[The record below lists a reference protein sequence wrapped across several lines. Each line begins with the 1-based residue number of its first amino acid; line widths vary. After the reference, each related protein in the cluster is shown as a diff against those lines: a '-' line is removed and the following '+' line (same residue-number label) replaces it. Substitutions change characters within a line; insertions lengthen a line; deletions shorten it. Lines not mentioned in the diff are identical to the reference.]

1 MASTSGGSRQRP
13 PPPPLRLQQSA
24 FSTSTTPSS
33 SISMSRGEITTT
45 AGPGTGTT
53 TPTTAQ
59 LLYELP
65 PELVESRRRMAQE
78 QQERS
83 RARHTLQTQY
93 RAQQAAAITS
103 RSRSGSNDAATL
115 IHPRPVAN
123 GRILEDT
130 NPAVDFELRTPTAR
144 HSISGPPGSR
154 PRSTTPSHALMSP
167 IRSDLETFAQNCK
180 AWFFAQ
186 DAAAGKAMTDT
197 LAALPS
203 SQKATY
209 TKLQA
214 SVRSAYHT
222 WTSLRRLQEF
232 RAFLASTTPGASLT
246 PPARSD
252 PHSPLARKERLE
264 RFARF
269 VQTFCQAGAPG
280 THPFFEGL
288 YGLLRLQSLGE
299 NLGGAGSAR
308 IEWEVD
314 DSVFLESGGKEFTTE
329 AINNLKGVLGFEES
343 LVVES
348 GLDDSFVYDANP
360 SESEDENYPASGSR
374 TPAEYTPVPTGSTRG
389 KPPPPAVP
397 LRGKPK
403 PNTSFND
410 ASANR
415 DRAGSDPFLDQTT
428 GLLSGS
434 PGQGPSS
441 SFKAKSAASGALLN
455 GIEEGG
461 FSHDEDSGVDS
472 PAHSYGIT
480 SPLATAMQQ
489 QHSRHQSQP
498 LPSSHTSSKPNQ
510 KPRPPPPKRQH
521 SKNGS
526 NGTPLNL
533 IDHPT
538 SPSYS
543 TFQQHDFDLDRLL
556 SSSAGGTSPP
566 GMGYRPPTQAELD
579 LLHTPQLRVWTIP
592 SYLTNPEIMTDLLP
606 LFPSFIASKALP
618 RFTAVKPSGKP
629 TQSAIG
635 GKKEPDV
642 EEGGALGMEE
652 DDGVT
657 ARESRGEVK
666 KGTGRMWIGEKVRDD
681 GWRGGFWT
689 RLMLWFKGMF
699 R

>member
-1 MASTSGGSRQRP
+1 MASTAGGPRHRP

-24 FSTSTTPSS
+24 FNSTSTPSS
-33 SISMSRGEITTT
+33 VNISMSRGEITTT
-45 AGPGTGTT
+45 AGPGTGPN

-93 RAQQAAAITS
+93 RAQQAAAISS
-103 RSRSGSNDAATL
+103 RSRSGSNDAAAL
-115 IHPRPVAN
+115 RHPRPLAASSN
-123 GRILEDT
+123 GRIPDDTSAAED
-130 NPAVDFELRTPTAR
+130 VELRTPFAR
-144 HSISGPPGSR
+144 HSISGPPTSR

-167 IRSDLETFAQNCK
+167 VRSDLETFAQHCR

-197 LAALPS
+197 LAALPP

-214 SVRSAYHT
+214 S
-222 WTSLRRLQEF
+222 F
-232 RAFLASTTPGASLT
+232 RAFLASTTPGASLS
-246 PPARSD
+246 PAARSD

-264 RFARF
+264 RFTRF
-269 VQTFCQAGAPG
+269 INAFCQPGTPG

-299 NLGGAGSAR
+299 NLGGAGSVR

-329 AINNLKGVLGFEES
+329 AIDNLKGVLGFEEC
-343 LVVES
+343 LVAE
-348 GLDDSFVYDANP
+348 GGADDSFTYDANP
-360 SESEDENYPASGSR
+360 SESEDENYLGSGSR
-374 TPAEYTPVPTGSTRG
+374 SPAAYSPVPTGSSKP

-397 LRGKPK
+397 SRARPKTNQIPTNFDDGGGNRG
-403 PNTSFND
+403 
-410 ASANR
+410 
-415 DRAGSDPFLDQTT
+415 RAGSDPFLDPTA
-428 GLLSGS
+428 GLLNGS
-434 PGQGPSS
+434 PGQGPGS
-441 SFKAKSAASGALLN
+441 SFMTKSAANGALLS
-455 GIEEGG
+455 GIEEAG
-461 FSHDEDSGVDS
+461 FPQDEDSGIDS
-472 PAHSYGIT
+472 PSNSYGIT
-480 SPLATAMQQ
+480 TPLAAAMQQ
-489 QHSRHQSQP
+489 QQHTRHQSQP
-498 LPSSHTSSKPNQ
+498 LPSSHVPSKPNQ
-510 KPRPPPPKRQH
+510 RPRPPPPKRQH

-526 NGTPLNL
+526 NGSTFGPNE
-533 IDHPT
+533 HPT

-543 TFQQHDFDLDRLL
+543 TFQQHDFDLDQLL
-556 SSSAGGTSPP
+556 SSATP
-566 GMGYRPPTQAELD
+566 GPSTLGMPYRPPTQAELD
-579 LLHTPQLRVWTIP
+579 LLHTAQLRVWTIP
-592 SYLTNPEIMTDLLP
+592 PYLTNPEIMSDFLP
-606 LFPSFIASKALP
+606 LFPSFITKKPLP
-618 RFTAVKPSGKP
+618 RFTPIKPAAKP
-629 TQSAIG
+629 ASQSKRN
-635 GKKEPDV
+635 KKKKPDL

-657 ARESRGEVK
+657 SRDARGEVK

>member
-1 MASTSGGSRQRP
+1 
-13 PPPPLRLQQSA
+13 
-24 FSTSTTPSS
+24 
-33 SISMSRGEITTT
+33 MSRGEIITTT
-45 AGPGTGTT
+45 AGPGTGPN

-78 QQERS
+78 QKERS

-93 RAQQAAAITS
+93 RAQQAAAIGS
-103 RSRSGSNDAATL
+103 RSRSGSNDAAAVR
-115 IHPRPVAN
+115 HPRPLAASSN
-123 GRILEDT
+123 GRAPDDT
-130 NPAVDFELRTPTAR
+130 IPVADFELRTPIAR
-144 HSISGPPGSR
+144 HSISGPPSAR

-167 IRSDLETFAQNCK
+167 VRSDLETFAQHCK
-180 AWFFAQ
+180 AWFFSQ

-197 LAALPS
+197 LAALPP

-232 RAFLASTTPGASLT
+232 RAFLTSTTPGASLT

-264 RFARF
+264 RFSRF
-269 VQTFCQAGAPG
+269 VNAFCQSGTPG

-308 IEWEVD
+308 IEWEID

-329 AINNLKGVLGFEES
+329 AIDNLKGVLGFEEY
-343 LVVES
+343 LVVET
-348 GLDDSFVYDANP
+348 GADDSFTYDANP
-360 SESEDENYPASGSR
+360 SESEDENYIGSGTRSPA
-374 TPAEYTPVPTGSTRG
+374 AYTLVPTGSSKP

-397 LRGKPK
+397 SRARPKTNQIPPNVDDVGGNRG
-403 PNTSFND
+403 
-410 ASANR
+410 
-415 DRAGSDPFLDQTT
+415 RAGSDPFWDPTA
-428 GLLSGS
+428 GLLNGS

-441 SFKAKSAASGALLN
+441 SFMTKSAANGAGLT
-455 GIEEGG
+455 GIDEAL
-461 FSHDEDSGVDS
+461 FPHDEDSGIDS
-472 PAHSYGIT
+472 PSNSYGIT
-480 SPLATAMQQ
+480 TPLAAAMQQ
-489 QHSRHQSQP
+489 QHARHQSQP
-498 LPSSHTSSKPNQ
+498 LPLSQTSSKPGQ
-510 KPRPPPPKRQH
+510 RPRPPPPKRQH

-526 NGTPLNL
+526 NGSSFNP

-543 TFQQHDFDLDRLL
+543 TFQQHDFDLDQLL
-556 SSSAGGTSPP
+556 SSSTGGPSTLGIS
-566 GMGYRPPTQAELD
+566 YRPPTQAELD
-579 LLHTPQLRVWTIP
+579 LLHTSQLRVWTVP
-592 SYLTNPEIMTDLLP
+592 PYLSNPEIMCDLLP
-606 LFPSFIASKALP
+606 LFPSFIANKPLP
-618 RFTAVKPSGKP
+618 RFAPIKPAAKSPPQSKRNKKKKP
-629 TQSAIG
+629 
-635 GKKEPDV
+635 DL
-642 EEGGALGMEE
+642 EEGGALGIDD
-652 DDGVT
+652 DDGAT
-657 ARESRGEVK
+657 PRNARGEVK

-689 RLMLWFKGMF
+689 RLMLWFKGIF